1 MAVPARRKA
10 RSSAFWRSATPT
22 GIISD
27 TMDELGIPSGVIG
40 ASVLRPTIPG
50 KTIVGPALTVRNI
63 LQRIDPLKGARDHV
77 NRMAE
82 FEAHNLA
89 QQGDVLV
96 IQGVPNLSNMGGIS
110 AQTGKRQGEVGAIV
124 QGGVRDIAHSR
135 AVGYPVWS
143 SDITPVTGKWRLET
157 VEINGPIQ
165 IGEVRVSPGDLVVAD
180 EPASASSRATWCSR
194 CSRPPRRR
202 PKPRM
207 PGARRSTTAFR
218 CPISRARPT
227 GEVGWAKSPAVRVPW
242 GAPEPSLRR
251 LRKLACVGR
260 NGATNR
266 ATTRVA
272 PTSRRGAPTLRAFA
286 DPTVPR
292 CPTSSPAGSSS
303 RRR

>member
-1 MAVPARRKA
+1 MNVADNKRLTGRIAAENIKLMAVPRPPQGAVARFVA
-10 RSSAFWRSATPT
+10 LGDPT

-50 KTIVGPALTVRNI
+50 TTIVGPALTLRNI
-63 LQRIDPLKGARDHV
+63 LQRIDPLQGARDHV

-96 IQGVPNLSNMGGIS
+96 IQSVANLSNMGGIS

-135 AVGYPVWS
+135 AVGYPVWA

-165 IGEVRVSPGDLVVAD
+165 IGEIRVAPGDLVVAD
-180 EPASASSRATWCSR
+180 DTGVCFIPRDLVLEVLEAAEQKAKAEVLR
-194 CSRPPRRR
+194 CKAIDDGIPVPDIS
-202 PKPRM
+202 
-207 PGARRSTTAFR
+207 RSTY
-218 CPISRARPT
+218 
-227 GEVGWAKSPAVRVPW
+227 GEK
-242 GAPEPSLRR
+242 
-251 LRKLACVGR
+251 
-260 NGATNR
+260 
-266 ATTRVA
+266 
-272 PTSRRGAPTLRAFA
+272 
-286 DPTVPR
+286 
-292 CPTSSPAGSSS
+292 
-303 RRR
+303 